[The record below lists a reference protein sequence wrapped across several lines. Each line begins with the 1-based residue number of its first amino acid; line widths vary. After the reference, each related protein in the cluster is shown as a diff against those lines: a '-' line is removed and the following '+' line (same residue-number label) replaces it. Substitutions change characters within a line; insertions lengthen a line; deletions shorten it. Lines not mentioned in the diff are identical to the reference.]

1 MLMVGMVLKV
11 SVRTLGRWL
20 RLFAVVVGAV
30 FLTAVSFVVQA
41 CGAGTRHPGNPEDA
55 GRDAGRDAGA
65 DAGRDAGADA
75 GRDAEVPRDAEVIRD
90 ADLPDVPLE

>member
-1 MLMVGMVLKV
+1 MLMVGMILKV
-11 SVRTLGRWL
+11 SLRTLGRWL

-41 CGAGTRHPGNPEDA
+41 CGAGTRHPDNPE
-55 GRDAGRDAGA
+55 DAGRDAGA
-65 DAGRDAGADA
+65 DAGRDAGVDA